1 MTALGDKLVRSVDA
15 VVDVH
20 AVLGSVRRQTMPPLR
35 AAVERLPAHIRGTV
49 GYHFGWYDA
58 AGRPDS
64 APAGKL
70 LRPALTL
77 LSARAVGGPDG
88 SAVDVAVAIELVHNF
103 SLLHDDVIDG
113 DTTRRHRPTVW
124 AVYGVPAAV
133 LAGDALLA
141 LAVEVVADSPRSVSM
156 LCTALRELVDGQ
168 ARDVVFER
176 RDDVTVEET
185 VAMAGGKTA
194 ALLRCACEAGAI
206 EGGGR
211 PEQVAALRRFG
222 WHLGIAFQL
231 VDDLLGIWGDPAVT
245 GKPAG
250 SDLRARKKS
259 LPVVAALRAGGESAT
274 RLAELYRQAA
284 PLAEP
289 QLAAAAALVE
299 QAGGR
304 VWATSEA
311 DRHAAAALA
320 ALAEAGPDPETH
332 RQLAAL
338 AGLVTRREA

>member
-1 MTALGDKLVRSVDA
+1 MTALDDQIVRPVDAGGDVDAMPGLVRRLTV
-15 VVDVH
+15 
-20 AVLGSVRRQTMPPLR
+20 PPLR
-35 AAVERLPAHIRGTV
+35 AAVERLPASIRGAAM
-49 GYHFGWYDA
+49 YHFGWHDEH
-58 AGRPDS
+58 GRPDS

-77 LSARAVGGPDG
+77 LSARAVGGPAS
-88 SAVDVAVAIELVHNF
+88 SALDAAVAVELVHNF
-103 SLLHDDVIDG
+103 SLLHDDVMDG

-124 AVYGVPAAV
+124 TVFGVPTAV

-141 LAVEVVADSPRSVSM
+141 LAVEVLADRPGSVPV

-168 ARDVVFER
+168 TRDILFEW
-176 RDDVTVEET
+176 RDDVTIEET
-185 VAMAGGKTA
+185 MAMAGGKTA
-194 ALLRCACEAGAI
+194 ALLRCACELGALQ
-206 EGGGR
+206 GGGR
-211 PEQVAALRRFG
+211 PQQVDALRRFG
-222 WHLGIAFQL
+222 WHLGLAFQL

-250 SDLRARKKS
+250 SDLRSRKKS
-259 LPVVAALRAGGESAT
+259 LPVVAALQAGGECAT
-274 RLAELYRQAA
+274 QLAALYRQAA
-284 PLAEP
+284 PLDDV

-304 VWATSEA
+304 AWATTEA

-320 ALAEAGPDPETH
+320 ALAETGPDPEAH